1 MEHNLVSKLRIVEV
15 SNIAKKYII
24 CQLKWMS
31 NISLFRDCSEIVWWK
46 SLELCKCYLKYTGI
60 RELDVIMIL

>member
-1 MEHNLVSKLRIVEV
+1 
-15 SNIAKKYII
+15 
-24 CQLKWMS
+24 MS

-46 SLELCKCYLKYTGI
+46 SLELCKCYLKYIGI